1 MKAIMI
7 DGVHEYNLEIK
18 DRVITLYYTNS
29 EQWSTYFRNK
39 VVLSLIDTGN
49 GYKIQTSLRK
59 KNNIDY
65 DEALYLLIILSELND
80 CKIETYIKEKEI

>member
-29 EQWSTYFRNK
+29 EEWSTYFRNK
-39 VVLSLIDTGN
+39 VALSLIDTGN
-49 GYKIQTSLRK
+49 GYKIQTPLRK

-65 DEALYLLIILSELND
+65 DEALYLQIIFSELQN
-80 CKIETYIKEKEI
+80 CKIETYIKEREL